1 MVEKVLIV
9 LKEWRQL
16 HLMKL
21 AGLLACTL
29 MVIPSADAVDA
40 IKTCACL
47 LKECRYLILI
57 GVFSLFDY
65 NMIATEATRIPK
77 CATHASSP
85 VRTQKVWKE
94 I

>member
-1 MVEKVLIV
+1 
-9 LKEWRQL
+9 
-16 HLMKL
+16 MKL

-65 NMIATEATRIPK
+65 NMIATEATRILK
-77 CATHASSP
+77 CATHASSCKNSEGLEGNLALYISSNFL
-85 VRTQKVWKE
+85 QLK
-94 I
+94 